1 MTTHRSATLLAA
13 LGLLL
18 GGRAHA
24 GLLDS
29 PPLSIGG
36 ESGKVVYR
44 MGPVYY
50 EPGHVD
56 TVVSCTNFADGPTA
70 MVLEVFDENDVLRAT
85 AYSAQVA
92 ANVSVTFA
100 TSSRPDIDGAVIP
113 AGMPTVNHGKARV
126 SATTAR
132 ISCAAKT
139 VVVSSDGDVKERPLE
154 LVKKVALG
162 D

>member
-1 MTTHRSATLLAA
+1 MMTQRSATLLAA
-13 LGLLL
+13 LAFVLV
-18 GGRAHA
+18 GGAHA

-29 PPLSIGG
+29 PPLSVGG
-36 ESGKVVYR
+36 QAGKIVYR

-50 EPGHVD
+50 EPGHAD
-56 TVVSCTNFADGPTA
+56 TVVSCSNFADGPTA
-70 MVLEVFDENDVLRAT
+70 MVLEIFDENDVLRAT
-85 AYSAQVA
+85 AYSAQVP
-92 ANVSVTFA
+92 ANGSVTFA
-100 TSSRPDIDGAVIP
+100 TSGGPDIDGAVIP
-113 AGMPTVNHGKARV
+113 AGMPNVEHGKARV

-139 VVVSSDGDVKERPLE
+139 QVVGSDGNVKERPLE

>member
-1 MTTHRSATLLAA
+1 MTTHWSATLLAA

-36 ESGKVVYR
+36 APGKIVYR

-50 EPGHVD
+50 DPGHVD
-56 TVVSCTNFADGPTA
+56 TVVSCTNLADGPTG
-70 MVLEVFDENDVLRAT
+70 MVLEIFDENDVLRAT
-85 AYSAQVA
+85 AYSPQVA
-92 ANVSVTFA
+92 GGQSVSFA
-100 TSSRPDIDGAVIP
+100 TSSGPDIEGAVVP

-126 SATTAR
+126 SATTAK
-132 ISCAAKT
+132 ITCAAKT
-139 VVVSSDGDVKERPLE
+139 QVVGSDGDVKERPLE

>member
-1 MTTHRSATLLAA
+1 MTMHRSATLLAA
-13 LGLLL
+13 LSLLL
-18 GGRAHA
+18 GGHAHA

-29 PPLSIGG
+29 PPLSLGG
-36 ESGKVVYR
+36 EPGKVVYR

-50 EPGHVD
+50 DPGHAD
-56 TVVSCTNFADGPTA
+56 TVVSCSNFADAPTA
-70 MVLEVFDENDVLRAT
+70 MVLEIFDENDVLRAT
-85 AYSAQVA
+85 AYSAQVP
-92 ANVSVTFA
+92 ANGSVTFA
-100 TSSRPDIDGAVIP
+100 TSGGPDIDGAVIP
-113 AGMPTVNHGKARV
+113 AGMPNVEHGKARV

-139 VVVSSDGDVKERPLE
+139 QVVGSDGNVKERPLE

>member
-1 MTTHRSATLLAA
+1 MTTQRSATLLVA

-36 ESGKVVYR
+36 EPGKVVYR

-50 EPGHVD
+50 DPGHVD
-56 TVVSCTNFADGPTA
+56 TVVSCDNIADGPTA
-70 MVLEVFDENDVLRAT
+70 MVLEIFDENDVLRAT
-85 AYSAQVA
+85 AYSAQVPA
-92 ANVSVTFA
+92 GDSVTFA
-100 TSSRPDIDGAVIP
+100 TSSGPDIDGAVIP
-113 AGMPTVNHGKARV
+113 PGIPALDHGKARV

-132 ISCAAKT
+132 LACAAKT
-139 VVVSSDGDVKERPLE
+139 QVVGSDGGVKERPLE
-154 LVKKVALG
+154 LVKKVAFG

>member
-1 MTTHRSATLLAA
+1 MTTQRSATLLVA

-36 ESGKVVYR
+36 EPGKVVYR

-50 EPGHVD
+50 DPGHVD
-56 TVVSCTNFADGPTA
+56 TVVSCSNFADGPTA
-70 MVLEVFDENDVLRAT
+70 MVLEIFDENDVLRAT
-85 AYSAQVA
+85 AYSAQIEGSQ
-92 ANVSVTFA
+92 SVTFA
-100 TSSRPDIDGAVIP
+100 TSSGPDIDGAVIP
-113 AGMPTVNHGKARV
+113 PGMPSVEHGKARV
-126 SATTAR
+126 SATTAK
-132 ISCAAKT
+132 IACAAKT
-139 VVVSSDGDVKERPLE
+139 VVVGSDGSVKERPLE

>member
-18 GGRAHA
+18 GGHAHA

-29 PPLSIGG
+29 PPLSLGG
-36 ESGKVVYR
+36 EPGKVVYR

-50 EPGHVD
+50 DPGHAD
-56 TVVSCTNFADGPTA
+56 TVVSCSNFADGPTA
-70 MVLEVFDENDVLRAT
+70 MVLEIFDENDVLRAT
-85 AYSAQVA
+85 AYTAPVPAGQSI
-92 ANVSVTFA
+92 TFA
-100 TSSRPDIDGAVIP
+100 TSGGPDITGAVIP
-113 AGMPTVNHGKARV
+113 PGMPSVEHGKARV

-132 ISCAAKT
+132 ITCAAKT
-139 VVVSSDGDVKERPLE
+139 QVVGPDGNVKERPLE

>member
-1 MTTHRSATLLAA
+1 MTVQRSATLLAA

-18 GGRAHA
+18 GGRAQA

-36 ESGKVVYR
+36 EPGKVVYR

-50 EPGHVD
+50 DPGHVD
-56 TVVSCTNFADGPTA
+56 TVVSCSNFADAPTA
-70 MVLEVFDENDVLRAT
+70 MVLEIFDENDVLRAT
-85 AYSAQVA
+85 AYSAQIA
-92 ANVSVTFA
+92 GSQSVTFA
-100 TSSRPDIDGAVIP
+100 TSSGPNIDGAAIP
-113 AGMPTVNHGKARV
+113 PGMPSVEHGKARV
-126 SATTAR
+126 SATTAK
-132 ISCAAKT
+132 IACAAKT
-139 VVVSSDGDVKERPLE
+139 VVVGSDGGVKERPLE

>member
-1 MTTHRSATLLAA
+1 MTTPWSAALLAA

-18 GGRAHA
+18 GGRAQA

-29 PPLSIGG
+29 PPLSIAG
-36 ESGKVVYR
+36 EAGKVVYR
-44 MGPVYY
+44 MGPIYY

-56 TVVSCTNFADGPTA
+56 TIVSCSNFADGPTA
-70 MVLEVFDENDVLRAT
+70 MALEIFDENDVLRAT
-85 AYSAQVA
+85 AYSAQISA
-92 ANVSVTFA
+92 GESVTFA
-100 TSSRPDIDGAVIP
+100 TSSGPDIAGAVVP
-113 AGMPTVNHGKARV
+113 AGMPTVEHGKARV

-132 ISCAAKT
+132 IACAAKT
-139 VVVSSDGDVKERPLE
+139 QVVGSDGNVKERPLE

>member
-1 MTTHRSATLLAA
+1 MTTHWTATLLAA

-18 GGRAHA
+18 GGHAHA

-36 ESGKVVYR
+36 EPGKIVYR

-56 TVVSCTNFADGPTA
+56 TVVNCTNLADGPTA
-70 MVLEVFDENDVLRAT
+70 MVLEIFDENDVLRAT
-85 AYSAQVA
+85 ANSPQVPTGQ
-92 ANVSVTFA
+92 SVTFA
-100 TSSRPDIDGAVIP
+100 TSSGPDINGAIIP
-113 AGMPTVNHGKARV
+113 AGMPTVEHGKARV
-126 SATTAR
+126 SATTAK
-132 ISCAAKT
+132 IACAAKT
-139 VVVSSDGDVKERPLE
+139 QVIGADGNVKERPLE